1 MPSSQLTSAATIKLE
16 LLLRRYFSLLLMLTT
31 IEVVANAISQA
42 SLLNNLSW
50 IFLGMLLLG
59 QLVLLFTSWLGRGRH
74 FWFIGYGILSLLLLA
89 LWPLA
94 VVAPAAL
101 PNDFQPWMWWVI
113 GSSAVAVAIGAKPL
127 TALFYIT
134 VNAALWFIV
143 DSSQFGGGSDSLI
156 SMQDSAY
163 LFFSAGAV
171 AGLIF
176 LIREAAQASDQANS
190 EAIQSTLQQART
202 DAVERER
209 QRIDALVHDKVL
221 STLLLSANA
230 ETPVDKQSVVKQA
243 REAISI
249 LTATREGT
257 NDNAGF
263 TPLGLFRALKRAAIG
278 LLPDIQV
285 SILSGGT
292 ERIPALV
299 AQSITEATLQAIDNA
314 NRHARASQIRLILGS
329 PTPNSLD
336 VQVIDNGVGFRIDK
350 VPKDRIG
357 IRTSIIGRLESLNG
371 EAVIE
376 SSLTKGTTITLRWS
390 A

>member
-1 MPSSQLTSAATIKLE
+1 VPSSQLTSAATIKLE
-16 LLLRRYFSLLLMLTT
+16 LLLRRYFSLLLVLST

-42 SLLNNLSW
+42 SLLANLSW
-50 IFLGMLLLG
+50 IFLGVLLLG
-59 QLVLLFTSWLGRGRH
+59 QLALLLTSWLGQGSD

-89 LWPLA
+89 LWPL
-94 VVAPAAL
+94 VVTVPAAL
-101 PNDFQPWMWWVI
+101 PNDFQPWMWWAI

-127 TALFYIT
+127 TTLFYIT

-143 DSSQFGGGSDSLI
+143 DSSQFGGGSERLV

-163 LFFSAGAV
+163 LFFSAGAL

-176 LIREAAQASDQANS
+176 LIREGAQASDDANS

-221 STLLLSANA
+221 STLLLAANA
-230 ETPVDKQSVVKQA
+230 QTPVDKQSVVKQA
-243 REAISI
+243 KEAIST
-249 LTATREGT
+249 LAATREGT
-257 NDNAGF
+257 NENAGF
-263 TPLGLFRALKRAAIG
+263 TPLGLFHALQRAAIG
-278 LLPDIQV
+278 LSPEIEVLIM
-285 SILSGGT
+285 SGGT
-292 ERIPALV
+292 EKIPARV

-314 NRHARASQIRLILGS
+314 NRHSRASQIKLILDS
-329 PTPNSLD
+329 PTPNTLD
-336 VQVIDNGVGFRIDK
+336 FQVIDNGVGFRIDK

-357 IRTSIIGRLESLNG
+357 IRSSIIGRLESVNG
-371 EAVIE
+371 QAVIE
-376 SSLTKGTTITLRWS
+376 SSPTKGTIITLRWS